1 MIRYFFFIFKFL
13 IIKIVECPFCQEL
26 IPVPFP
32 EKIQIC
38 LKKLQNYSFSTNQK
52 LSKELT
58 EIFTNAVDQHEF
70 CRIHHSELI
79 VVPDGCKKNYPIA
92 IDFENMPKRLN
103 SFIPQLISII
113 EGQQKSFYKD
123 LALKEYK
130 DLRKF
135 QQYPLVLIHN
145 GFEKFMVIFL

>member
-1 MIRYFFFIFKFL
+1 MYKFFN

-52 LSKELT
+52 LSEELT
-58 EIFTNAVDQHEF
+58 RNFSNAIDQLEF

-79 VVPDGCKKNYPIA
+79 VVPDGCKKNYPTT
-92 IDFENMPKRLN
+92 IDFENMRERLN
-103 SFIPQLISII
+103 SFIPQLITII
-113 EGQQKSFYKD
+113 EGQQESYYKD
-123 LALKEYK
+123 LALKEHK
-130 DLRKF
+130 NLGKF
-135 QQYPLVLIHN
+135 QQSPLGLFHN
-145 GFEKFMVIFL
+145 GFEKFLVIFS